1 MSQESFSSKPSYTY
15 PVGETAENQGEQ
27 QEQSVVT
34 TNHSPDDF
42 DPFHALEELQQYVS
56 SLRPLSFVEPFLPF
70 IFIPRPASSHY
81 NPTFMLTQ
89 LMLLMTANSYLVSA
103 AEHSEQPGIDELLPH
118 STADDH
124 SALQFNPMP
133 SPTPID
139 NSWTVSSLNKGN
151 LLQDTFA
158 DDKQSK
164 RTLSDELPSLLTKT
178 GEKFASLLLKGNSK
192 EAKNFIEKFQQE
204 HSYLPLNNIRD
215 LKGRSLLEMAIAN
228 DYRDDKVILTKYLLD
243 AGCDVNTIGSDG
255 RVLLSSAAGMPNP
268 NKELI
273 KLLLS
278 KKYAIDINK
287 TGTGSKQN
295 QCTALEV
302 VINRILA
309 GEDQFE
315 LAHTLIDA
323 EADVWARSP
332 LTDPGHSLYVKISYQ
347 VETDRLNNKTPK
359 EKLKKLED
367 LFSHM
372 HEKAN
377 QQILSYFDPVFAV
390 LGNIFSTIFSTPLK
404 AIVLAAALSSIPFHR
419 EVNAS
424 QEKQLRLQLENITSL
439 KKLLPD
445 SKEAQPIKDEI
456 DQLQH
461 QLTAITT
468 HNQQNLPETT
478 TTYQQL
484 REKAE
489 AFIKEFLS
497 ENIQGNLNHFRQIEH
512 LLADSK
518 ETTPRK
524 DRITKSKNGL
534 TNLQQSFTFDGMDD
548 RQRLGKYEWI
558 RKETFKIMDIYNTQD
573 SLDEL
578 QKQLKNLTFAEEQL
592 PASEKPKINHL
603 KDRIRI
609 SLQTMDSNL
618 ENGQPN
624 SDETDTTYL
633 KLQNEITSFLIE
645 KLPKQAKIWSGKLT
659 SLEQLLP
666 DSKEAQNIKSEIRTL
681 ENKKTTLSHN
691 FSSNQSH
698 YHQITTEIITT
709 QKQLQNKA
717 ETCIKEHI
725 SEQIQTGLSQLA
737 SFESQATDIA
747 DTEVIK
753 SKTNK
758 LQDEMHAFLQTLPS
772 DNTDDQQ
779 DLEQI
784 TATSKQILTKAEEL
798 IKEYLSKK
806 ITILSAEL
814 RSIEKQLPASEEAKQ
829 IKKQLH
835 QQLKKNSPSALSS
848 VNFHDQQNIKKIIG
862 PYEELLSA
870 TKEFIEKKLL
880 KQLQARLNTLAS
892 LETQLQNLAESKPIK
907 NKIINLSNEARDLLQ
922 NHSTSPNGHQKLKT
936 MIVACENLQKEAQEL
951 IGTSAKNQQQMLL
964 DRLNFVEKYLPDSA
978 KEIRITLREQY
989 QKISL
994 LIRSPG
1000 NEHDSQKLK
1009 EARITYEQT
1018 LTTAETIIKE
1028 KSLEQLPE
1036 IEAEIIKL
1044 KDQLTTDGRNLLQA
1058 ITGLKESNIV
1068 TAANT
1073 LRGSIESTIDQTNCL
1088 LSEAKSLYK
1097 EFSISRFNSLK
1108 DNLSKKTDIVERL
1121 HQKTIDNL
1129 SKLKHQEKT
1138 TKPHQQNKEEDKIST
1153 KPKRIPAGSAENLNS
1168 AGIFSSTASSS
1179 ISTQP
1184 TSQSLSAPAIESRPR
1199 NIMLALELINEMKS
1213 IYTKMIKPT
1222 TDNGAEPQFLSYLQ
1236 RACLFFSLQSLIE
1249 NMDEG
1254 FTGYRE
1260 LINARHCLV
1269 HNLPLTKEV
1278 FGGAEKCRINIFLAF
1293 IDLLQPLNDGLTIKG
1308 NSPLLHKLCETTF
1321 GSTGFKKSTINR
1333 LAKNN
1338 PADSKTSSS
1347 PKLLTLAD
1355 IEQRLDKFTRL
1366 KSRFETSANN
1376 QDKTKLST
1384 IASAFFAAELDAR
1397 ISDEADPTQKT
1408 QLKQKVNDWLD
1419 GILRKGR
1426 INRHNSTE
1434 LLLQHILATESPTPP
1449 TDSKAQKSKPTERE
1463 ESTQQP
1469 PPEES
1474 TSSSSSSSPG

>member
-15 PVGETAENQGEQ
+15 PADETTENHSEQ
-27 QEQSVVT
+27 PEQSSVAASST
-34 TNHSPDDF
+34 PDSF

-70 IFIPRPASSHY
+70 IFIPRPANHY
-81 NPTFMLTQ
+81 SPAFMLTQ

-124 SALQFNPMP
+124 STLQFNSMP

-139 NSWTVSSLNKGN
+139 SSWTVSSLNKGN

-164 RTLSDELPSLLTKT
+164 RTLSDELPSLLTQT

-215 LKGRSLLEMAIAN
+215 LKGRSLLEMAITS
-228 DYRDDKVILTKYLLD
+228 DYRGDKVSLTKYLLD

-255 RVLLSSAAGMPNP
+255 RVLLSSAVGMPNP

-278 KKYAIDINK
+278 KEYAIDINK

-315 LAHTLIDA
+315 LAHILIDA

-332 LTDPGHSLYVKISYQ
+332 LVDPGHSLYTRVD
-347 VETDRLNNKTPK
+347 TDRLNNKTPK

-367 LFSHM
+367 LFDHM
-372 HEKAN
+372 HKKAN
-377 QQILSYFDPVFAV
+377 RQISSYFDPVFAV
-390 LGNIFSTIFSTPLK
+390 LDNIFSTPLK
-404 AIVLAAALSSIPFHR
+404 AIVLAAALSSIPFHHRLTKSR
-419 EVNAS
+419 EVNTS

-439 KKLLPD
+439 KELLPD
-445 SKEAQPIKDEI
+445 SKEAQPIKNEI

-461 QLTAITT
+461 KLSGLLQITPT
-468 HNQQNLPETT
+468 TTIHNQQNLPEIT

-484 REKAE
+484 REKTE
-489 AFIKEFLS
+489 ACIKEHLS
-497 ENIQGNLNHFRQIEH
+497 EKIQGHLNDFRQMEY
-512 LLADSK
+512 LLPDSK
-518 ETTPRK
+518 EATPRK
-524 DRITKSKNGL
+524 DRITKSRNGL
-534 TNLQQSFTFDGMDD
+534 THLQKSLTFDGMDD
-548 RQRLGKYEWI
+548 RQRLEKYERI
-558 RKETFKIMDIYNTQD
+558 KKETSKIMNTYNIQD

-578 QKQLKNLTFAEEQL
+578 QIQFKNLTFAEGQL
-592 PASEKPKINHL
+592 PESEKPEIEHL
-603 KDRIRI
+603 KAGIRDSSEI
-609 SLQTMDSNL
+609 MTSNL
-618 ENGQPN
+618 KNGQQN
-624 SDETDTTYL
+624 SDETDATYIA
-633 KLQNEITSFLIE
+633 LQHEIAAFLT
-645 KLPKQAKIWSGKLT
+645 KKFPTQAKIRSGKLT

-666 DSKEAQNIKSEIRTL
+666 DSKKAQNIKSEIRTL

-691 FSSNQSH
+691 FPSHHNH

-725 SEQIQTGLSQLA
+725 SEQIQTQLA
-737 SFESQATDIA
+737 SLESQAIDIA
-747 DTEVIK
+747 DAEAIK

-758 LQDEMHAFLQTLPS
+758 LQDEMRALLQALSS
-772 DNTDDQQ
+772 DNRDDQQ

-784 TATSKQILTKAEEL
+784 TATSKQILTKAGEL

-806 ITILSAEL
+806 IAILSAEL
-814 RSIEKQLPASEEAKQ
+814 RSIEKQLPVSEEAKQ

-848 VNFHDQQNIKKIIG
+848 VNFHDQQNIENIIK
-862 PYEELLSA
+862 PYEELLSTA
-870 TKEFIEKKLL
+870 REFIEKELL
-880 KQLQARLNTLAS
+880 KQLQAQLNTLAS
-892 LETQLQNLAESKPIK
+892 LEPQLQNLAESKPIK
-907 NKIINLSNEARDLLQ
+907 NKITNLSNEARDLLQ
-922 NHSTSPNGHQKLKT
+922 NPSSSTSGHQKLKT

-951 IGTSAKNQQQMLL
+951 IETSVKNQQQMLL

-989 QKISL
+989 QKIFL
-994 LIRSPG
+994 LIRSPD
-1000 NEHDSQKLK
+1000 NEHGSQKLK

-1028 KSLEQLPE
+1028 KALEQLPE

-1044 KDQLTTDGRNLLQA
+1044 KDQLTTDGRNLLRET
-1058 ITGLKESNIV
+1058 TGLKENNIV

-1073 LRGSIESTIDQTNCL
+1073 LRRSIESTIEQTNDL

-1108 DNLSKKTDIVERL
+1108 DNLSKKTEIVEKL
-1121 HQKTIDNL
+1121 HQKTIDNI
-1129 SKLKHQEKT
+1129 SQLKRQEKT
-1138 TKPHQQNKEEDKIST
+1138 TKPHQQNKEEDKIPT
-1153 KPKRIPAGSAENLNS
+1153 KPKRIPAGSAGNLNS

-1179 ISTQP
+1179 TTTQP
-1184 TSQSLSAPAIESRPR
+1184 TSQSSSTPAVVEKPR
-1199 NIMLALELINEMKS
+1199 NIWLILESINTLRS
-1213 IYTKMIKPT
+1213 IYTSTIKPT
-1222 TDNGAEPQFLSYLQ
+1222 SDINTEFLSYIQ
-1236 RACLFFSLQSLIE
+1236 RACLFISVESLLE
-1249 NMDEG
+1249 HMGDHLA
-1254 FTGYRE
+1254 GYEE
-1260 LINARHCLV
+1260 LTKVRDCLA
-1269 HNLPLTKEV
+1269 HNLPQTNTIFSEAAKHDT
-1278 FGGAEKCRINIFLAF
+1278 NIFIEFADLVMP
-1293 IDLLQPLNDGLTIKG
+1293 LLQTKTPKEEKQSLNESCKHVFSQENLKKHAVKPLI
-1308 NSPLLHKLCETTF
+1308 
-1321 GSTGFKKSTINR
+1321 I
-1333 LAKNN
+1333 
-1338 PADSKTSSS
+1338 DSKRVPPS
-1347 PKLLTLAD
+1347 KTLKTEKDLENHIQD
-1355 IEQRLDKFTRL
+1355 IENRIMEFTKRSSLLDSNKNDL
-1366 KSRFETSANN
+1366 C
-1376 QDKTKLST
+1376 
-1384 IASAFFAAELDAR
+1384 IIVSAFFKAELDAR
-1397 ISDEADPTQKT
+1397 MTDEIGKHQKEF
-1408 QLKQKVNDWLD
+1408 LKKKFDDWF
-1419 GILRKGR
+1419 GKILNEGR
-1426 INRHNSTE
+1426 TTRHESTDV
-1434 LLLQHILATESPTPP
+1434 LLEIILNTEHPAAP
-1449 TDSKAQKSKPTERE
+1449 KAQEDKPAGGDDSAQLPLPSE
-1463 ESTQQP
+1463 EQTSY
-1469 PPEES
+1469 
-1474 TSSSSSSSPG
+1474 SSSSSLGYKI